1 LFREQILKSKILD
14 ILDSRNISPL
24 FQPIIDISNA
34 TVFGHEALIRG
45 PVGTK
50 LHSPISLLSS
60 SHLAGLLPEVES
72 LCRETVLSRYSESKN
87 QNKLFV
93 NISPTCLMLTNS
105 QFEFNIKQLESYSLK
120 PSDIVIEITEGS
132 TVNDYSFLKDTVA
145 RYKAY
150 GFGIA
155 LDDLGEGF
163 SSLRLWSE
171 IHPNFVK
178 IDKHFITNI
187 QNDPIKQEFVRAIQ
201 KIATES
207 GGLTIAEGVETRD
220 ELAVIKDLKINF
232 AQGFLLGRPM
242 PQFLEQLA
250 DDVKVLLFKSSI
262 TVYRDLVNNN
272 KQATVANLITYQ
284 STIPETFTNEQVY
297 EMFQEDASLNS
308 IPVVTD
314 RKPIGLI
321 SRFDTI
327 DRFARP
333 YQKELH
339 GKKPCTQFMDDSP
352 LIVQKSMTINAL
364 SEMILNADPQY
375 LMNGFIVVD
384 GDDYIGTGSGH
395 ALLREITNLQISA
408 ARYANPLTSLPGN
421 VPINS
426 HIDRLLENGEP
437 FIACYCDLDNFK
449 PFNDAYGYRRGDE
462 LIQFVGRL
470 LSNVAIDERDFV
482 GHIGGDDFILLFQ
495 SEDWERLCNE
505 VLNTLSKV
513 IPDFYDSKDVE
524 AGGIE
529 VEDRLGNKA
538 FYPFGSISI
547 GAIRVEPA
555 LFKSHHEVAGAMN
568 GVKKQAK
575 KISGN
580 SLFIDRRLTF

>member
-1 LFREQILKSKILD
+1 LKSKILD

-24 FQPIIDISNA
+24 FQPIVDISNA

-60 SHLAGLLPEVES
+60 SHLVGLLPEVES
-72 LCRETVLSRYSESKN
+72 LCREIVLCRYAECKN

-105 QFEFNIKQLESYSLK
+105 QFEFNIKQLERFNLK

-132 TVNDYSFLKDTVA
+132 TINDFSVLKDTVA

-163 SSLRLWSE
+163 SSLRLWLE
-171 IHPNFVK
+171 IHPDFVK

-187 QNDPIKQEFVRAIQ
+187 QNDPIKQEFLRAIQ

-207 GGLTIAEGVETRD
+207 GGQTIAEGVETRD
-220 ELAVIKDLKINF
+220 ELAVIKDLKINY

-250 DDVKVLLFKSSI
+250 DDVKVLLYKSSI

-314 RKPIGLI
+314 HKPIGLI

-352 LIVQKSMTINAL
+352 LIVQKTMTINAL

-375 LMNGFIVVD
+375 LMNGFIIVD
-384 GDDYIGTGSGH
+384 GDDYVGTGSGH
-395 ALLREITNLQISA
+395 ALLREITNLQITA

-426 HIDRLLENGEP
+426 HIDRLLEHGEP

-495 SEDWERLCNE
+495 SENWEALCNE

-575 KISGN
+575 KITGN
-580 SLFIDRRLTF
+580 SLFIDRRLTG

>member
-1 LFREQILKSKILD
+1 LKSKILD

-24 FQPIIDISNA
+24 FQPIVDISNA

-60 SHLAGLLPEVES
+60 SHLVGLLPEVES
-72 LCRETVLSRYSESKN
+72 LCREIVLCRYAECKN

-105 QFEFNIKQLESYSLK
+105 QFEFNIKQLERFNLK

-132 TVNDYSFLKDTVA
+132 TIHDFSVLKDTVA
-145 RYKAY
+145 RYKAN

-171 IHPNFVK
+171 IQPDFVK
-178 IDKHFITNI
+178 IDKHFIKNI

-207 GGLTIAEGVETRD
+207 GSQTIAEGVETRE
-220 ELAVIKDLKINF
+220 ELAVVKDLKINY

-250 DDVKVLLFKSSI
+250 DDVKVLLHKNFI
-262 TVYRDLVNNN
+262 NVYRDLAHNN
-272 KQATVANLITYQ
+272 KQATVANLITFQ
-284 STIPETFTNEQVY
+284 ASIPETLTNEQVY
-297 EMFQEDASLNS
+297 EMFQKDASLNS
-308 IPVVTD
+308 IPVVTNQ
-314 RKPIGLI
+314 KPIGLI

-327 DRFARP
+327 DRLARP

-352 LIVQKSMTINAL
+352 LIVQKAMTIYAL
-364 SEMILNADPQY
+364 SELILNADPQY
-375 LMNGFIVVD
+375 LMNGFIVAD
-384 GDDYIGTGSGH
+384 GENYIGTGSGH

-421 VPINS
+421 VPINT

-470 LSNVAIDERDFV
+470 LSNTAIDERDFV

-495 SEDWERLCNE
+495 SEDWEALCNE

-547 GAIRVEPA
+547 GAIRVDPA

-575 KISGN
+575 KIIGN
-580 SLFIDRRLTF
+580 SLFIDRRLTG

>member
-1 LFREQILKSKILD
+1 MKSKILD

-24 FQPIIDISNA
+24 FQPIVDISNA

-60 SHLAGLLPEVES
+60 SHLVGLLPEVES
-72 LCRETVLSRYSESKN
+72 LCREIVLCRYAECKN

-105 QFEFNIKQLESYSLK
+105 QFEFNIKQLERFNLK

-132 TVNDYSFLKDTVA
+132 TIHDFSVLKDTVA
-145 RYKAY
+145 RYKAN

-171 IHPNFVK
+171 IQPDFVK
-178 IDKHFITNI
+178 IDKHFIKNI

-207 GGLTIAEGVETRD
+207 GSQTIAEGVETRE
-220 ELAVIKDLKINF
+220 ELAVVKDLKINY

-250 DDVKVLLFKSSI
+250 DDVKVLLHKNFI
-262 TVYRDLVNNN
+262 NVYRDLAHNN
-272 KQATVANLITYQ
+272 KQATVANLITFQ
-284 STIPETFTNEQVY
+284 ASIPETLTNEQVY
-297 EMFQEDASLNS
+297 EMFQKDASLNS
-308 IPVVTD
+308 IPVVTNQ
-314 RKPIGLI
+314 KPIGLI

-327 DRFARP
+327 DRLARP

-352 LIVQKSMTINAL
+352 LIVQKAMTIYAL
-364 SEMILNADPQY
+364 SELILNADPQY
-375 LMNGFIVVD
+375 LMNGFIVAD
-384 GDDYIGTGSGH
+384 GENYIGTGSGH

-421 VPINS
+421 VPINT

-470 LSNVAIDERDFV
+470 LSNTAIDERDFV

-495 SEDWERLCNE
+495 SEDWEALCNE

-547 GAIRVEPA
+547 GAIRVDPA

-575 KISGN
+575 KIIGN
-580 SLFIDRRLTF
+580 SLFIDRRLTG

>member
-1 LFREQILKSKILD
+1 MKSKILD

-24 FQPIIDISNA
+24 FQPIVDISNA

-60 SHLAGLLPEVES
+60 SYLTGLLPEVES
-72 LCRETVLSRYSESKN
+72 LCREIVLCRYAECKY

-105 QFEFNIKQLESYSLK
+105 QFEFNIKQLERFHLK

-132 TVNDYSFLKDTVA
+132 TINDFSVLKDTVA

-171 IHPNFVK
+171 IHPDFVK

-207 GGLTIAEGVETRD
+207 GGQTIAEGVETRD
-220 ELAVIKDLKINF
+220 ELAVIKDLKINY

-250 DDVKVLLFKSSI
+250 DDVKVLLYKSSI

-384 GDDYIGTGSGH
+384 GDDYVGTGSGH
-395 ALLREITNLQISA
+395 ALLREITNLQIIA

-426 HIDRLLENGEP
+426 HIDRLLEHGEP

-495 SEDWERLCNE
+495 SENWETLCNE

-575 KISGN
+575 KITGN
-580 SLFIDRRLTF
+580 SLFIDRRLTG

>member
-1 LFREQILKSKILD
+1 LKSKILD

-24 FQPIIDISNA
+24 FQPIVDISNA

-60 SHLAGLLPEVES
+60 SHLVGLLPEVES
-72 LCRETVLSRYSESKN
+72 LCREIVLCRYAECKN

-105 QFEFNIKQLESYSLK
+105 QFEFNIKQLERFNLK

-132 TVNDYSFLKDTVA
+132 TINDFSVLKDTVA

-163 SSLRLWSE
+163 SSLRLWLE
-171 IHPNFVK
+171 IHPDFVK

-187 QNDPIKQEFVRAIQ
+187 QNDPIKQEFLRAIQ

-207 GGLTIAEGVETRD
+207 GGQTIAEGVETRD
-220 ELAVIKDLKINF
+220 ELAVIKDLKINY

-250 DDVKVLLFKSSI
+250 DDVKVLLYKSSI

-314 RKPIGLI
+314 HKPIGLI

-352 LIVQKSMTINAL
+352 LIVQKTMTINAL

-375 LMNGFIVVD
+375 LMNGFIIVD
-384 GDDYIGTGSGH
+384 GDDYVGTGSGH
-395 ALLREITNLQISA
+395 ALLREITNLQIIA

-426 HIDRLLENGEP
+426 HIDRLLEHGEP

-495 SEDWERLCNE
+495 SENWEALCNE

-575 KISGN
+575 KITGN
-580 SLFIDRRLTF
+580 SLFIDRRLTG

>member
-1 LFREQILKSKILD
+1 LKSKILD
-14 ILDSRNISPL
+14 ILNSRSISPL

-34 TVFGHEALIRG
+34 IVFGHEALIRG

-50 LHSPISLLSS
+50 LHSPISLLGS

-72 LCRETVLSRYSESKN
+72 LCREIVLSRYADCKN

-105 QFEFNIKQLESYSLK
+105 QFEFNIKQLERFNLK

-132 TVNDYSFLKDTVA
+132 TVNDFSVLKDTVA

-207 GGLTIAEGVETRD
+207 GGQTIAEGVETRD
-220 ELAVIKDLKINF
+220 ELAVIKDLKINY

-250 DDVKVLLFKSSI
+250 DDVKVLLYKSSI
-262 TVYRDLVNNN
+262 TVYRDLVNNS

-297 EMFQEDASLNS
+297 EMFQDDASLNS

-384 GDDYIGTGSGH
+384 GEDYIGTGSGH

-470 LSNVAIDERDFV
+470 LSNIAIDERDFV

-495 SEDWERLCNE
+495 SENWEALCNE

-575 KISGN
+575 KITGN
-580 SLFIDRRLTF
+580 SLFIDRRLTG

>member
-1 LFREQILKSKILD
+1 MKSKILD

-24 FQPIIDISNA
+24 FQPIVDISNA

-60 SHLAGLLPEVES
+60 SHLVGLLPEVES
-72 LCRETVLSRYSESKN
+72 LCREIVLCRYAECKN

-105 QFEFNIKQLESYSLK
+105 QFEFNIKQLERFNLK

-132 TVNDYSFLKDTVA
+132 TINDFSVLKDTVA

-163 SSLRLWSE
+163 SSLRLWLE
-171 IHPNFVK
+171 IHPDFVK

-187 QNDPIKQEFVRAIQ
+187 QNDPIKQEFLRAIQ

-207 GGLTIAEGVETRD
+207 GGQTIAEGVETRD
-220 ELAVIKDLKINF
+220 ELAVIKDLKINY

-250 DDVKVLLFKSSI
+250 DDVKVLLYKSSI
-262 TVYRDLVNNN
+262 TVYRDFVNNN

-352 LIVQKSMTINAL
+352 FIVQKTMTINAL

-375 LMNGFIVVD
+375 LMNGFIIVD
-384 GDDYIGTGSGH
+384 GDDYVGTGSGH
-395 ALLREITNLQISA
+395 ALLREITNLQIIA

-426 HIDRLLENGEP
+426 HIDRLLEHGEP

-495 SEDWERLCNE
+495 SENWEALCNE

-524 AGGIE
+524 VGGIE

-575 KISGN
+575 KITGN
-580 SLFIDRRLTF
+580 SLFIDRRLTG

>member
-1 LFREQILKSKILD
+1 MKPKIQD
-14 ILDSRNISPL
+14 ILHSKNISPL

-34 TVFGHEALIRG
+34 TVFAHEALIRG

-60 SHLAGLLPEVES
+60 AQLAGLLPEVES
-72 LCRETVLSRYSESKN
+72 LCREIVLSRYAECKN
-87 QNKLFV
+87 QIKLFV

-105 QFEFNIKQLESYSLK
+105 QFEFNIKQIERFNLK

-132 TVNDYSFLKDTVA
+132 TINDFSVLKDTVS
-145 RYKAY
+145 RYKAN

-171 IHPNFVK
+171 IQPDFVK

-207 GGLTIAEGVETRD
+207 GSQTIAEGIETRE
-220 ELAVIKDLKINF
+220 ELAVIKDLKINY

-250 DDVKVLLFKSSI
+250 DDVKALLYKNFI
-262 TVYRDLVNNN
+262 NVYRDLAHNN
-272 KQATVANLITYQ
+272 KQATVANLITFQ
-284 STIPETFTNEQVY
+284 ASIPETLTNEQVY
-297 EMFQEDASLNS
+297 EMFQKDASLNS
-308 IPVVTD
+308 IPVVTNQ
-314 RKPIGLI
+314 KPIGLI

-327 DRFARP
+327 DRLARP

-352 LIVQKSMTINAL
+352 LIVQKAMTIYAL
-364 SEMILNADPQY
+364 SELILNADPQY
-375 LMNGFIVVD
+375 LMNGFIVAD
-384 GDDYIGTGSGH
+384 GENYIGTGSGH

-421 VPINS
+421 VPINT

-470 LSNVAIDERDFV
+470 LSNTAIDERDFV

-495 SEDWERLCNE
+495 SEDWEALCNE

-547 GAIRVEPA
+547 GAIRVDPA

-575 KISGN
+575 KIIGN
-580 SLFIDRRLTF
+580 SLFIDRRLTG

>member
-1 LFREQILKSKILD
+1 MKSKILD

-24 FQPIIDISNA
+24 FQPIVDISNA

-60 SHLAGLLPEVES
+60 SHLVGLLPEVES
-72 LCRETVLSRYSESKN
+72 LCREIVLCRYAECKN

-105 QFEFNIKQLESYSLK
+105 QFEFNIKQLERFNLK

-132 TVNDYSFLKDTVA
+132 TINDFSVLKDTVA

-163 SSLRLWSE
+163 SSLRLWLE
-171 IHPNFVK
+171 IHPDFVK

-187 QNDPIKQEFVRAIQ
+187 QNDPIKQEFLRAIQ

-207 GGLTIAEGVETRD
+207 GGQTIAEGVETRD
-220 ELAVIKDLKINF
+220 ELAVIKDLKINY

-250 DDVKVLLFKSSI
+250 DDVKVLLYKSSI

-314 RKPIGLI
+314 HKPIGLI

-352 LIVQKSMTINAL
+352 LIVQKTMTINAL

-375 LMNGFIVVD
+375 LMNGFIIVD
-384 GDDYIGTGSGH
+384 GDDYVGTGSGH
-395 ALLREITNLQISA
+395 ALLREITNLQITA

-426 HIDRLLENGEP
+426 HIDRLLEHGEP

-495 SEDWERLCNE
+495 SENWEALCNE

-575 KISGN
+575 KITGN
-580 SLFIDRRLTF
+580 SLFIDRRLTG

>member
-1 LFREQILKSKILD
+1 MKSKILD

-24 FQPIIDISNA
+24 FQPIVDISNA

-60 SHLAGLLPEVES
+60 SYLTGLLPEVES
-72 LCRETVLSRYSESKN
+72 LCREIVLCRYAECKN

-105 QFEFNIKQLESYSLK
+105 QFEFNIKQLERFHLK

-132 TVNDYSFLKDTVA
+132 TINDFSVLKDTVA

-171 IHPNFVK
+171 IHPDFVK

-207 GGLTIAEGVETRD
+207 GGQTIAEGVETRD
-220 ELAVIKDLKINF
+220 ELAVIKDLKINY

-250 DDVKVLLFKSSI
+250 DDVKVLLYKSSI

-384 GDDYIGTGSGH
+384 GDDYVGTGSGH
-395 ALLREITNLQISA
+395 ALLREITNLQIIA

-426 HIDRLLENGEP
+426 HIDRLLEHGEP

-495 SEDWERLCNE
+495 SENWETLCNE

-575 KISGN
+575 KITGN
-580 SLFIDRRLTF
+580 SLFIDRRLTG

>member
-1 LFREQILKSKILD
+1 MKSKILD
-14 ILDSRNISPL
+14 LLNSRNISPL
-24 FQPIIDISNA
+24 FQPIVDISNA

-72 LCRETVLSRYSESKN
+72 LCREIVLSRYAESKN

-105 QFEFNIKQLESYSLK
+105 QFEFNIKQLESFNLT

-132 TVNDYSFLKDTVA
+132 TINDFSVLKDTVA

-207 GGLTIAEGVETRD
+207 GGQTIAEGVETRD
-220 ELAVIKDLKINF
+220 ELAVIKDLKINY

-250 DDVKVLLFKSSI
+250 DDVKVLLYKSSI
-262 TVYRDLVNNN
+262 TVYRDLVNNS

-384 GDDYIGTGSGH
+384 GEDYIGTGSGH

-495 SEDWERLCNE
+495 SEDWEALCNE

-575 KISGN
+575 KITGN
-580 SLFIDRRLTF
+580 SLFIDRRLTG

>member
-1 LFREQILKSKILD
+1 MKSKILD

-24 FQPIIDISNA
+24 FQPIVDISNA

-60 SHLAGLLPEVES
+60 SHLVGLLPEVES
-72 LCRETVLSRYSESKN
+72 LCREIVLCRYAECKN

-105 QFEFNIKQLESYSLK
+105 QFEFNIKQLERFNLK

-132 TVNDYSFLKDTVA
+132 TINDFSVLKDTVA

-163 SSLRLWSE
+163 SSLRLWLE
-171 IHPNFVK
+171 IHPDFVK

-187 QNDPIKQEFVRAIQ
+187 QNDPIKQEFLRAIQ

-207 GGLTIAEGVETRD
+207 GGQTIAEGVETRD
-220 ELAVIKDLKINF
+220 ELAVIKDLKINY

-250 DDVKVLLFKSSI
+250 DDVKVLLYKSSI
-262 TVYRDLVNNN
+262 TVYRDLLNNN

-352 LIVQKSMTINAL
+352 FIVQKTMTINAL

-375 LMNGFIVVD
+375 LMNGFIIVD
-384 GDDYIGTGSGH
+384 GDDYVGTGSGH
-395 ALLREITNLQISA
+395 ALLREITNLQIIA

-426 HIDRLLENGEP
+426 HIDRLLEHGEP

-495 SEDWERLCNE
+495 SENWEALCNE

-524 AGGIE
+524 VGGIE

-575 KISGN
+575 KITGN
-580 SLFIDRRLTF
+580 SLFIDRRLTG

>member
-1 LFREQILKSKILD
+1 LKTNIKD
-14 ILDSRNISPL
+14 ILDSKSISPL

-34 TVFGHEALIRG
+34 TVFAHEALVRG

-60 SHLAGLLPEVES
+60 AQLAGLLPEVES
-72 LCRETVLSRYSESKN
+72 LCREIALSRYAESKN
-87 QNKLFV
+87 QIKLFV

-105 QFEFNIKQLESYSLK
+105 QFEFNIKQLERFNLK
-120 PSDIVIEITEGS
+120 PRDIVIEITEGS
-132 TVNDYSFLKDTVA
+132 TINDFSVLKDTVA
-145 RYKAY
+145 RYKAN

-171 IHPNFVK
+171 IQPDFVK

-187 QNDPIKQEFVRAIQ
+187 QNDSIKQEFVRAIQ

-207 GGLTIAEGVETRD
+207 GSQTIAEGIETRE
-220 ELAVIKDLKINF
+220 ELAVIKDLKINY

-250 DDVKVLLFKSSI
+250 DDVKALLYKNFI
-262 TVYRDLVNNN
+262 NVYRDLAHNN
-272 KQATVANLITYQ
+272 KQATVANLITFQ
-284 STIPETFTNEQVY
+284 AAIPETLTNEQVY
-297 EMFQEDASLNS
+297 EMFQKDASLNS
-308 IPVVTD
+308 IPVVTNQ
-314 RKPIGLI
+314 KPIGLI

-327 DRFARP
+327 DRLARP

-352 LIVQKSMTINAL
+352 LIVQKAMTIYAL
-364 SEMILNADPQY
+364 SELILNADPQY
-375 LMNGFIVVD
+375 LMNGFIVAD
-384 GDDYIGTGSGH
+384 GENYIGTGSGH

-421 VPINS
+421 VPINT

-470 LSNVAIDERDFV
+470 LSNTAIDERDFV

-495 SEDWERLCNE
+495 SEDWEALCNE

-547 GAIRVEPA
+547 GAIRVDPA

-575 KISGN
+575 KIIGN
-580 SLFIDRRLTF
+580 SLFIDRRLTG